1 MAVPPTIDYGPFTT
15 LGAELNANEE
25 GVSTLAETLGI
36 TSPKDECEC
45 APFGS
50 NFWVRSAAMRTLLAK
65 AWKYEDFPEE
75 PMPVDSTISHAIE
88 RIYPVVA
95 QNEVFYTSWIMLDEY
110 ERIYLNNVTG
120 VLRKLNASLY
130 EELGVHNATN
140 MRMVVEK
147 HFENVKWMTE
157 GRRINIKKLMVLE
170 LKKMLFFW

>member
-1 MAVPPTIDYGPFTT
+1 
-15 LGAELNANEE
+15 
-25 GVSTLAETLGI
+25 
-36 TSPKDECEC
+36 
-45 APFGS
+45 
-50 NFWVRSAAMRTLLAK
+50 
-65 AWKYEDFPEE
+65 
-75 PMPVDSTISHAIE
+75 
-88 RIYPVVA
+88 
-95 QNEVFYTSWIMLDEY
+95 MLDEY